1 MLERLI
7 RSRPFLII
15 EFILLCVAV
24 PSVIIFGRHA
34 PLMFTFLWAATL
46 YCFVIYRA
54 VLHEGWKDLW
64 RWDQVTWPHMK
75 PVLFRW
81 VFACIGLLIFTYFY
95 APSSLFNLVMD
106 RPEII
111 PWILFMYP
119 LISALPQEFIFC
131 NYFFRRYKP
140 FFGEGWGMILA
151 STITFAWAHCLYL
164 NPVAPVLSLAGGIIF
179 AMTFKKHRSLALV
192 TIEHA
197 LYGNALFLIGLGQY
211 FYSGGV
217 R

>member
-1 MLERLI
+1 MGAFI

-15 EFILLCVAV
+15 EFILLCLAV
-24 PSVIIFGRHA
+24 PSVIIFGHHA
-34 PLMFTFLWAATL
+34 PLMFKFLWGATL
-46 YCFVIYRA
+46 YCFIVYRLC
-54 VLHEGWKDLW
+54 LHEGWRDLW
-64 RWDQVTWPHMK
+64 RWDQVTWPHMR
-75 PVLFRW
+75 PILLRW
-81 VFACIGLLIFTYFY
+81 IVACIGMVVFVHFY
-95 APSSLFNLVMD
+95 NPSSMFSLIKD

-111 PWILFMYP
+111 PWILLLYP
-119 LISALPQEFIFC
+119 VISALPQEFIFC
-131 NYFFRRYKP
+131 NYFFRRYKT
-140 FFGEGWGMILA
+140 FFGGGWPMIIA
-151 STITFAWAHCLYL
+151 SAAVFAWVHCLYI
-164 NPVAPVLSLAGGIIF
+164 NPVAPVLSFAGGIIF